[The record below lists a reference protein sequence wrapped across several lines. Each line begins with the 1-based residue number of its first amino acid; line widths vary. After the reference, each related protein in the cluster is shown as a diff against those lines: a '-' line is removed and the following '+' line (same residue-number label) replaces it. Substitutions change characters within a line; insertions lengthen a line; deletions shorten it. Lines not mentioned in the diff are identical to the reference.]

1 MSAEAYPLYWPE
13 GWKRTN
19 YPEPSRFK
27 TGFGAA
33 RVKLSA
39 EIERMGGSKVIIS
52 TNVPLRND
60 GMPRASAPEPKDSGV
75 SVYFRY
81 KGKDMVFAC
90 DKFRYS
96 RENIY
101 AIAMTIEALRGIER
115 WGASDM
121 MERAFSGFKALAAIS
136 GEGENPWM
144 VLGLGSERGSV
155 KPEDIVRAHR
165 LLMMTAH
172 PDKGGNSDQMARINV
187 ARDKCLKETA

>member
-13 GWKRTN
+13 GWKRTRN
-19 YPEPSRFK
+19 PEPSRFK

-33 RVKLSA
+33 RVKLSS
-39 EIERMGGSKVIIS
+39 EIQRMGGTGVIIS

-60 GMPRASAPEPKDSGV
+60 GMPRASAPEPKDSGFA
-75 SVYFRY
+75 VYFRY

-101 AIAMTIEALRGIER
+101 AIATTIDALRGIER

-121 MERAFSGFKALAAIS
+121 TERAFSGFKALAAQ
-136 GEGENPWM
+136 NDRRWWD
-144 VLGLGSERGSV
+144 VLE
-155 KPEDIVRAHR
+155 VRPDATRDAIEANFKR
-165 LLMMTAH
+165 LLRDKH
-172 PDKGGNSDQMARINV
+172 PDAGGSHEAMAELNI
-187 ARDKCLKETA
+187 ARQQSMKEVSE